1 MLLLHVGALGGKL
14 AFDIM
19 IGLLRYNCTI
29 LLAVYFATVEIE
41 TCTEGKTPTV
51 YCLAHY
57 TILYLFSMQIT
68 TAATPR
74 SRALFPLI
82 LFFFLLSSEKGKQ
95 HNPRIKTISLLST
108 SEGLFCLPFFFLA
121 LLFGLHAYFF
131 VWLILSLLIII
142 KKRRDTLQFVLG
154 RLVRRCAFRGKCRGF
169 L

>member
-1 MLLLHVGALGGKL
+1 MCTQDVLLLHVRLGGKL

-41 TCTEGKTPTV
+41 TCTKGKTPTV

-74 SRALFPLI
+74 SRALFV
-82 LFFFLLSSEKGKQ
+82 SKGKQ
-95 HNPRIKTISLLST
+95 HR
-108 SEGLFCLPFFFLA
+108 
-121 LLFGLHAYFF
+121 
-131 VWLILSLLIII
+131 
-142 KKRRDTLQFVLG
+142 TLE
-154 RLVRRCAFRGKCRGF
+154 
-169 L
+169 